1 MRLPLHAERS
11 RSMSAQ
17 ETKLWASKT
26 SVSFSP
32 PAPVP
37 SARCGASHALITSD
51 GVAVFIPQSFQ
62 RRGSVFKNSKM
73 PVSSHWCSPKVSK
86 SMYRF
91 TQCPPDD
98 VTQEVNV
105 SALSGKPTHDLS
117 EKRKAT
123 SSARR

>member
-17 ETKLWASKT
+17 ETKLCASNVPT
-26 SVSFSP
+26 SFSP
-32 PAPVP
+32 HA
-37 SARCGASHALITSD
+37 ARTSD
-51 GVAVFIPQSFQ
+51 GVAVLIPQSFQ

-86 SMYRF
+86 SMYKF

-98 VTQEVNV
+98 VTHEVNV
-105 SALSGKPTHDLS
+105 SALRGKPTHDLS